1 MEGHT
6 GMGRV
11 SRTDWP
17 AAPGRVILHVDMDAY
32 FAAVEEKLL
41 PPLVDKPVV
50 IGGDKSARGVATTA
64 NYAAREF
71 GIHSAMPLRK
81 AARLCPDAYFITAS
95 FGAYEYYSNRLFEIF
110 NHYTPMVEP
119 TSVDEAFIEVT
130 GMQRHFSS
138 PVDLARQLK
147 SDVSN
152 TLGLTCSVGIAP
164 NKLLAKMASSQ
175 HKPDGL
181 FQVDPD
187 RILEWLAPQPVG
199 HLWGVGAQTE
209 KALAK
214 LGIQTIGDLQA
225 LSPDALRR
233 RFGKWGRVMHNMARG
248 VDVTPVLARHERPR
262 EKSIGHEHT
271 FDQDTDDPLLWNA
284 TLLALADRVGR
295 RLRQAGLKGRTITL
309 KYRTDDFQTKTHADS
324 FSDATD
330 SEQVIFGTACRLL
343 EDLSPGG
350 RKVRLLGISISKLTR
365 ADQPAQASLFDDSA
379 VARRGSVTKVVDQI
393 RDRYGFDAVR
403 RLSAR

>member
-1 MEGHT
+1 
-6 GMGRV
+6 MGRV

-17 AAPGRVILHVDMDAY
+17 AAPGRVILHVDMDAF
-32 FAAVEEKLL
+32 FASVEEKLL
-41 PPLVDKPVV
+41 PVLADKPLV
-50 IGGDKSARGVATTA
+50 IGGAKSARGVATTA
-64 NYAAREF
+64 NYAARKF
-71 GIHSAMPLRK
+71 GVHSAMPLAR
-81 AARLCPDAYFITAS
+81 AARLCPDAHFITAS
-95 FGAYEYYSNRLFEIF
+95 FGAYEYYSRNLFEIF
-110 NHYTPMVEP
+110 NRYTPLVEP

-130 GMQRHFSS
+130 GMQRHFAS

-147 SDVSN
+147 DDVKN
-152 TLGLTCSVGIAP
+152 TLNLTCSVGIAP

-175 HKPDGL
+175 NKPDGL
-181 FQVDPD
+181 FSVDPD
-187 RILEWLAPQPVG
+187 LVEEWLAPQPVG
-199 HLWGVGAQTE
+199 NLWGVGAQTE

-214 LGIQTIGDLQA
+214 LGIESIGDLQA
-225 LSPDALRR
+225 LGADALRR

-248 VDVTPVLARHERPR
+248 VDGTPVLARHERPR

-271 FDQDTDDPLLWNA
+271 FDSDTDDPLLWNA

-309 KYRTDDFQTKTHADS
+309 KYRTDDFQTRTHADS
-324 FSDATD
+324 FSNATD

-343 EDLSPGG
+343 EDLRPGG

-365 ADQPAQASLFDDSA
+365 ADQPVQASLFDDA
-379 VARRGSVTKVVDQI
+379 AGARQGSVTKVVDQI

-403 RLSAR
+403 RLAAR